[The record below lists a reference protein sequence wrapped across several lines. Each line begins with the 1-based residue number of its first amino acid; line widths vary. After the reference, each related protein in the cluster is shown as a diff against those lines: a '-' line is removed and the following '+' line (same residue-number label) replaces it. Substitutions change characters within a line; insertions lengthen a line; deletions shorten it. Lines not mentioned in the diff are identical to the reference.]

1 MAMSYRVTA
10 VRPGCGEDWPESP
23 PASEAEPRGGLGVLS
38 CSGISITIVPPA
50 GCNSLVAYYPPV
62 GPPVGLIWPPVG
74 LILKRAAV
82 PGAAPPFQPALGG
95 NRRAHQEV
103 NPAAAMG
110 QRGGVDHVAGSA

>member
-1 MAMSYRVTA
+1 MRRGLAR
-10 VRPGCGEDWPESP
+10 E
-23 PASEAEPRGGLGVLS
+23 PAGQRGRATGGLGVLS

-110 QRGGVDHVAGSA
+110 RGGVDHVAGSA